1 MIKLHELANQGQS
14 LWYDNIRRALIDSG
28 ELRALLDAGVMGV
41 TSNPSIFEKAIA
53 GSADYDDAIQ
63 ALAADGKSVAEI
75 YEALAIEDIQRTA
88 DLLRPIY
95 DNTNGVDGYVSLE
108 VSPTLAHDTEGTIA
122 DARRLHAALNRPNVM
137 IKVPATPAGIRAVEA
152 LIGEGIHIN
161 VTLIFGLNTYE
172 AVAEAYLRG
181 LEKLSAAGGDVS
193 RVASVASVFIS
204 RIDSAVDTALAALNN
219 AALQGKIAIANAK
232 LAFASSQDIFSGD
245 RWGRLTGR
253 GARVQRLLWASTG
266 TKNPIY
272 PDTLYVDEL
281 IGQDTVNTVP
291 PATLDAFLDHGTIAA
306 TLGQGVD
313 KARSQLKQIA
323 GLGIDMDAITQ
334 TLQDEGVSGF
344 AKSFESLMAGV
355 AGKRDQLM
363 AGWQALSVT
372 LNDHQSAVDEALA
385 EIRDNRIVK
394 RIWQHDYTV
403 WRADP
408 TEITNRLGWLHL
420 PENMPEHV
428 DRMMGLVEAV
438 RNDGYTH
445 ALLLGMGG
453 SSLAPEMFA
462 TVFGESSVGLQLAV
476 FDSTD
481 PDMLLDRAEN
491 LDLSKTL
498 IIVATKS
505 GGTVETLSAF
515 KYFYNQ
521 LLKTMGEDAAGRHF
535 IAITDP
541 GSSLTVLAGQYKFRD
556 VFLNDPNIGGRY
568 SALSFFGLVP
578 AALVGVDLT
587 ILLERAQTAACNAQS
602 CNCPVGGDN
611 VGVRLGA
618 IMGELAKVGRDKL
631 TIITSPAIAGFGD
644 WAEQLIAES
653 TGKDGTGILPVVGE
667 TPGPPDAYGNDRWF
681 VHIRLEGDDTHDA
694 ALAAI
699 KQAGHPEVT
708 LRVKDA
714 YDIGGQLF
722 LWEMATVIAGARLGI
737 QPFDQP
743 NVESAKVLAREMVAE
758 YMATGI
764 LPAGETAP
772 FTDEAF
778 KTFINQARPGD
789 YVSIHAYLRRT
800 PATDAA
806 LNDLRLRLR
815 DNLKLATTIGYGPRF
830 LHSTGQLHK
839 GDGGSGLFIQF
850 TSEAIRDVPIP
861 DEAGRPEAS
870 MTFGILKNA
879 QALGDAQALRN
890 AGRRV
895 ICFDLGTDVPGG
907 LKRLAS
913 LARFGR

>member
-1 MIKLHELANQGQS
+1 MTKLHELTNHGQS
-14 LWYDNIRRALIDSG
+14 IWYDNIRRALIDSG
-28 ELRALLDAGVMGV
+28 ELQELLDAGVMGV
-41 TSNPSIFEKAIA
+41 TSNPSIFEQAIV

-63 ALAADGKSVAEI
+63 ALSADGKSAEEI

-88 DLLRPIY
+88 DLLRPIF
-95 DNTNGVDGYVSLE
+95 DKTNGVDGYVSLE

-122 DARRLHAALNRPNVM
+122 DAQRLHAALNRPNVM
-137 IKVPATPAGIRAVEA
+137 IKVPATPAGIPAIEA
-152 LIGEGIHIN
+152 LIGEGIPIN

-172 AVAEAYLRG
+172 AVAEAYLAG
-181 LEKLSAAGGDVS
+181 LEKLSADGGDVS
-193 RVASVASVFIS
+193 QVASVASFFIS

-219 AALQGKIAIANAK
+219 ESLQGKIAIANAK
-232 LAFASSQDIFSGD
+232 MAFARSHDIFSGG
-245 RWGRLTGR
+245 RWRRLAGR

-266 TKNPIY
+266 TKNSTY
-272 PDTLYVDEL
+272 SDTLYLDEL
-281 IGQDTVNTVP
+281 IGRDTVNTVP
-291 PATLDAFLDHGTIAA
+291 PATLNAFLDHGTIAA
-306 TLGQGVD
+306 PLGQGLD
-313 KARSQLKQIA
+313 KARSQLKQLA
-323 GLGIDMDAITQ
+323 SLGIDLDAITQ
-334 TLQDEGVSGF
+334 ALQDEGVAGF

-355 AGKRDQLM
+355 ATKRDQLA
-363 AGWQALSVT
+363 AGWQTISVT
-372 LNDHQSAVDEALA
+372 LNDYQRTVDTALT
-385 EIRDNRIVK
+385 EIRDNRVVK
-394 RIWQHDYTV
+394 RIWQHDHTV

-428 DRMMGLVEAV
+428 DRIMGLVEAV

-462 TVFGESSVGLQLAV
+462 NVFGESADGLQLAI

-481 PDMLLDRAEN
+481 PDLLLDRANELN
-491 LDLSKTL
+491 LSKTL
-498 IIVATKS
+498 FIVATKS

-521 LLKTMGEDAAGRHF
+521 LLETMDGDAAGRHF

-541 GSSLTVLAGQYKFRD
+541 GSSLADLAGKYKFRD
-556 VFLNDPNIGGRY
+556 TFLNDPNIGGRY

-587 ILLERAQTAACNAQS
+587 ILLERAQTLACNTQS

-611 VGVRLGA
+611 AGARLGA
-618 IMGELAKVGRDKL
+618 ILGELAQAGRDKA
-631 TIITSPAIAGFGD
+631 TIITSPAIASFGD
-644 WAEQLIAES
+644 WVEQLIAES

-667 TPGPPDAYGNDRWF
+667 TPGPPDAYGNDRLF
-681 VHIRLEGDDTHDA
+681 VHIRLEGDGAHDS

-699 KQAGHPEVT
+699 KKAGHPVVT

-743 NVESAKVLAREMVAE
+743 NVESAKVLAREMVAK
-758 YMATGI
+758 YMEKGT
-764 LPAGETAP
+764 LPAGEAL
-772 FTDEAF
+772 

-789 YVSIHAYLRRT
+789 YVSIQAYVRPT
-800 PATDAA
+800 PAMDTA

-815 DNLKLATTIGYGPRF
+815 DKLKLATTVGYGPRF

-839 GDGGSGLFIQF
+839 GDGGNGLFIQF
-850 TSEAIRDVPIP
+850 TSEAIQDVPIP
-861 DEAGRPEAS
+861 DEAGRSTAA
-870 MTFGILKNA
+870 MTFGVLKNA

-895 ICFDLGTDVPGG
+895 ICFDLGTDVLGG
-907 LKRLAS
+907 LNRLAG
-913 LARFGR
+913 AA